1 MADPV
6 RVRRRLPNERSQ
18 EIFLR
23 SVNLQMA
30 FRFFDRK
37 ERFSV
42 ELAMNTLNVA
52 QKAVLGALA
61 LLTIAAPAFL
71 ILAAVFAKLIEMN

>member
-1 MADPV
+1 MIV
-6 RVRRRLPNERSQ
+6 RKRF
-18 EIFLR
+18 FLR

-42 ELAMNTLNVA
+42 ELAMNTVNAA
-52 QKAVLGALA
+52 QKAVLVALA
-61 LLTIAAPAFL
+61 ILTIAAPAFL

>member
-1 MADPV
+1 
-6 RVRRRLPNERSQ
+6 
-18 EIFLR
+18 
-23 SVNLQMA
+23 MA
-30 FRFFDRK
+30 FRFFVRK

-42 ELAMNTLNVA
+42 ELAMNTVNAA
-52 QKAVLGALA
+52 QKAVLVALA